1 MYIEILLILLYYKE
15 AMDKNHLK
23 KARRARG
30 WSQAEAA
37 ARAGVSQPYW
47 SLFEHGKRPL
57 PPKLARRL
65 VRECDF
71 PPTLLPLPAGL
82 EDAGPSSDD
91 ELAEDLAKLGYPA
104 FAYLRSRRQRR
115 NPALVV
121 LTGLAKRGLDPR
133 VFEGLPWLLLR
144 YPEMDTDWLAD
155 QARRHDLQNRLGFT
169 ASLARQVGETNA
181 PLADRVSYL
190 QVWEAKLRPSRLTN
204 EDMLGERASERMR
217 QWLRANRSE
226 DAAEWN
232 LLTDWKP
239 EHLRYV
245 EIA

>member
-1 MYIEILLILLYYKE
+1 
-15 AMDKNHLK
+15 MDKNHLK
-23 KARRARG
+23 QARRARG
-30 WSQAEAA
+30 WTQAQAA

-47 SLFEHGKRPL
+47 SLLEHGKRPL
-57 PPKLARRL
+57 SAKLARRL
-65 VRECDF
+65 VREWEF
-71 PPTLLPLPAGL
+71 PPTLLLLPARL

-169 ASLARQVGETNA
+169 ASLARSVAEKNA
-181 PLADRVSYL
+181 HLQHRAEPLRAFEDALRGGRLAREEGLERNEVS
-190 QVWEAKLRPSRLTN
+190 ER
-204 EDMLGERASERMR
+204 ERAWM
-217 QWLRANRSE
+217 LRFRPPH
-226 DAAEWN
+226 AAEWN
-232 LLTDWKP
+232 LLVNVSP
-239 EHLRYV
+239 EDLQYASRT
-245 EIA
+245 